1 MDFASKHKEVI
12 LKRKQRERERR
23 HQEILDAAK
32 RVFLTKGFE
41 RATMDEIALEAA
53 VSKPTIYQ
61 HFKTK
66 DDLYVALLLPC
77 AKEMESRLSRIE
89 EKLKEGKYASGGDV
103 IWDIGKSF
111 LAVFLKNPEM
121 FRVFI
126 VANQQMHLEKSINE
140 TVLAEYM
147 SGNTSHAIGMR
158 IAELSMEQGLMKKV
172 ETSHFVDTLWGTLL
186 GVLQLA
192 IVRSKDGQSFDDLEE
207 TLQFAASVI
216 DKRMFKECD
225 S

>member
-1 MDFASKHKEVI
+1 
-12 LKRKQRERERR
+12 
-23 HQEILDAAK
+23 
-32 RVFLTKGFE
+32 
-41 RATMDEIALEAA
+41 MDEIALEAA

-77 AKEMESRLSRIE
+77 ATEMESRLSRIE
-89 EKLKEGKYASGGDV
+89 EKLKEGKYKAGGDV

-111 LAVFLKNPEM
+111 LAVFLKNQEM

-147 SGNTSHAIGMR
+147 SGKTSHEIGMR

-172 ETSHFVDTLWGTLL
+172 ETTHLVDALWGTLL

-216 DKRMFKECD
+216 DKRMFIDCG